1 MLKILNQIYLSNRFF
16 IGIIAIVLLFALGYS
31 FQWLFFTA
39 QIAAIALVTLA
50 VSDLT
55 WLFLNKQGI
64 RIKRKTPERLSLGD
78 ENPISFRVQNN
89 FPFKIYIELV
99 EELPIE
105 FQKRN
110 FSISQQ
116 LDSGEEKVFD
126 YTLKP
131 VTRGEY
137 KFGQSN
143 IYLSSILGIVIR
155 RIKANNAQNIP
166 VYPSFISMRKFEL
179 VGISNRLQEFG
190 IKRIRKVGQHSEF
203 DQVRGYVPSDDSRT
217 VNWKATAR
225 RNTLM
230 VNQYQDERS
239 QQVISILDM
248 GRSMEMPFEGM
259 SLLDYAINSSLIIS
273 NMAMIKHDKAGII
286 SFSNKINSFVPAER
300 RAGHLQCIM
309 DVLYNQQTD
318 FSESSYEKLYA
329 SIASK
334 IRQRSL
340 LILYTNFEG
349 IPSLRRQLPYLKKV
363 ASQHLLLVVF
373 FENTEIHKLAN
384 KSSHNAEEVYIHSIA
399 RKFLY
404 DKKLME
410 LELKQAGIMSL
421 LTTPEGVSVNLINK
435 YLEIKAREMI

>member
-203 DQVRGYVPSDDSRT
+203 DQVREYVPGDDSRT

-300 RAGHLQCIM
+300 RAGHLQRIM